1 MKIVDFLLM
10 VNFLMCPVFYCLDFK
25 YTKTQM
31 TNDQKSGFFRLPYS
45 NLKIF
50 ENLSVFF
57 TLEFV
62 WPLNIDGD
70 Q

>member
-1 MKIVDFLLM
+1 
-10 VNFLMCPVFYCLDFK
+10 
-25 YTKTQM
+25 M

-45 NLKIF
+45 NLKKVIGIF
-50 ENLSVFF
+50 ENVSVFF
-57 TLEFV
+57 KLEFV